1 MNDDTGGRIRPGA
14 RPRSPGTGDDE
25 SETLSGPAI
34 LVILALI
41 ALVCTGGYFFLLKM
55 IDVSRQDD
63 CILAHR
69 RNCASGTGL

>member
-1 MNDDTGGRIRPGA
+1 MNDDPGS
-14 RPRSPGTGDDE
+14 RLPHGTSSEGK

-34 LVILALI
+34 LAILAVI

-55 IDVSRQDD
+55 IDVSRQGD

-69 RNCASGTGL
+69 RNCASGEGW

>member
-1 MNDDTGGRIRPGA
+1 MNDDSGSRQPGA
-14 RPRSPGTGDDE
+14 PSKDIRSD

-41 ALVCTGGYFFLLKM
+41 ALVCTGGYFFVLKM
-55 IDVSRQDD
+55 IDVSQQDD

-69 RNCASGTGL
+69 RNCASGTDL

>member
-1 MNDDTGGRIRPGA
+1 MDNDSGSRIP
-14 RPRSPGTGDDE
+14 PGTPSKDDGD

-69 RNCASGTGL
+69 KNCASGTAL